1 MRAPPDLAA
10 LHALHGAFFDIFTVM
25 RVQQCAPGARAGGRA
40 MATVPSIFRGPEGR
54 AENRRRRRDADR
66 RTIFCSGSRLAGACR
81 LPFTGLRC
89 CVLMRRG
96 GKRLQLPDT
105 DSRRRARSCDTRS
118 RRPHGCRALSC
129 AHCCAACMW
138 GCRVSGRPCM
148 RGRQVGAGCAL
159 CVLARAAPRGSLSPA
174 ASRGAC
180 EVLVRGERS
189 VPTGECPRGSR
200 RPAPV
205 SCR

>member
-1 MRAPPDLAA
+1 MPGKCGARAARSRCLACTPWR
-10 LHALHGAFFDIFTVM
+10 FSDILAVM
-25 RVQQCAPGARAGGRA
+25 WVQQCAPGARAGDRA
-40 MATVPSIFRGPEGR
+40 MRATVPSTFQER

-89 CVLMRRG
+89 CDLMRRG

-148 RGRQVGAGCAL
+148 RGRQ
-159 CVLARAAPRGSLSPA
+159 LARGVHCVF
-174 ASRGAC
+174 SRERRREDRSRRLHREA
-180 EVLVRGERS
+180 LVRCS
-189 VPTGECPRGSR
+189 
-200 RPAPV
+200 
-205 SCR
+205 